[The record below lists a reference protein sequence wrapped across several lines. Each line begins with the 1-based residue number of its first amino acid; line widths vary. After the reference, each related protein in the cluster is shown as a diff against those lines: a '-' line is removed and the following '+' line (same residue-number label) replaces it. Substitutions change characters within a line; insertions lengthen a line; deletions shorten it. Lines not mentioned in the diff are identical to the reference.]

1 MKYLKQICLIL
12 LFCFL
17 GELCRYLIPL
27 AIPASIYGMV
37 LLFGALALKI
47 VPLKWVKDAGSFL
60 TGILPVLFVAPI
72 VNLTGCWD
80 LVRENLLPISVI
92 MVVTT
97 VVVFAVAGHV
107 TQWLVRR
114 KKGGH
119 KND

>member
-1 MKYLKQICLIL
+1 MKYLLQIILIF
-12 LFCFL
+12 LFSFF
-17 GELCRYLIPL
+17 GEVLHQLIPYP
-27 AIPASIYGMV
+27 IPASIYAMV
-37 LLFGALALKI
+37 LLFLALALKI